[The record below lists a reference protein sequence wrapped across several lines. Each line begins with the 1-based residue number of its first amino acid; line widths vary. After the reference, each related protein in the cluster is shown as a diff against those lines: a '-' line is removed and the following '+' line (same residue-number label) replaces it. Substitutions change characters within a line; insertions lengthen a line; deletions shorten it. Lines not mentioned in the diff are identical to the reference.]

1 MIMKLI
7 QLALFLL
14 LFLTADIRLAQAM
27 EGLPEKVAKQIN
39 SELSN
44 SFVVKCYLKPCFLE
58 GDFNGDGL
66 PDYAVPLV
74 KKGDMKRG
82 IIFLHKGEKP
92 VVVGAGNS
100 IGAGDNF
107 NWVNEWQV
115 IKKNE
120 FERTFG
126 SDDPLSQLKGDGVK
140 LEDGGGGSI
149 LIYWNGN
156 SYTRYITGD

>member
-1 MIMKLI
+1 MRLIKLTS
-7 QLALFLL
+7 FLL
-14 LFLTADIRLAQAM
+14 LFLTADITLGEAM
-27 EGLPEKVAKQIN
+27 DGLPEKVEKQLN
-39 SELSN
+39 SELSK

-66 PDYAVPLV
+66 PDSVVLLV

-82 IIFLHKGEKP
+82 IIFLHKGEKS

-100 IGAGDNF
+100 IGDAGDDF
-107 NWVNEWQV
+107 NWVNEWRV

-126 SDDPLSQLKGDGVK
+126 SGDPLSQLKGDGVR

-149 LIYWNGN
+149 LIYWNGS
-156 SYTRYITGD
+156 SYTRYVSGD